1 MSANGDDHA
10 LADVTNKVANVQ
22 FSEDTVKR
30 VREFGW
36 VSPEKYDYDAL
47 AADPRGKS
55 STAPEPDQL
64 QGDVPS
70 WAASAI
76 KYEWS
81 DEYGDIGPEHKVLE
95 EMLFHDQ
102 DHVKTG
108 DEFSK

>member
-22 FSEDTVKR
+22 VSEDTVKR
-30 VREFGW
+30 VREGGW
-36 VSPEKYDYDAL
+36 ATPEKYNYDVL

-55 STAPEPDQL
+55 SAAPEPDQL
-64 QGDVPS
+64 QGDLPS

-81 DEYGDIGPEHKVLE
+81 DEYGDIGPEHQDLE
-95 EMLFHDQ
+95 DMLFRDNNQ
-102 DHVKTG
+102 MKTG